1 VPKSSSGRSSFSHI
15 VTLILL
21 AALLVSGLRV
31 SRTVSA
37 ATLRTWTGGHPP
49 TALSSPTNWAGNV
62 APVAGD
68 DLLFPAGPKRKSIRN
83 NYPNGTTFN
92 SLNFSGSNYN
102 LRKNSLTL
110 TGGINTSN
118 STGSNQISIPLQ
130 LNGAQAFTSTSVG
143 STLNLNGPINL
154 NVNLLTFAGAGK
166 TFAKGVISDSGALT
180 KDGSGTLTLSAN
192 NSYSGVTTV
201 AAGLLLVNGQQSS
214 SPVVLTGGTL
224 GGTGRVGS
232 ITGTSGA
239 IKPGTAAAPGSV
251 APPAAAAPI
260 RIVPWRGCHRAC
272 RRTARSSA
280 AC

>member
-1 VPKSSSGRSSFSHI
+1 MPKSSSGKSSFSHI

-110 TGGINTSN
+110 TGGINSSN
-118 STGSNQISIPLQ
+118 ATGSNQISLPLQ
-130 LNGAQAFTSTSVG
+130 LNGAQAFTSTNVG
-143 STLNLNGPINL
+143 TLNLNGQIGL
-154 NVNLLTFAGAGK
+154 SGNLLTVTGPGK
-166 TFAKGVISDSGALT
+166 TSANGVISGTATSGIT
-180 KDGSGTLTLSAN
+180 KNGSGTLTLSAN
-192 NSYSGVTTV
+192 NTYTGVTTV
-201 AAGLLLVNGQQSS
+201 NGGLLLVNGQQYSLS
-214 SPVVLTGGTL
+214 TVTRIENT
-224 GGTGRVGS
+224 
-232 ITGTSGA
+232 
-239 IKPGTAAAPGSV
+239 
-251 APPAAAAPI
+251 PPAADLPPAA
-260 RIVPWRGCHRAC
+260 
-272 RRTARSSA
+272 
-280 AC
+280 